1 MGRYEKDTAPSS
13 PGRRP
18 TSRPSVRLDF
28 GSGRRPAHS
37 TPLFAVPIPAPTL
50 APVVAPA
57 LSAAVDWSRLDLVS
71 LGIAVLAL
79 GLAATS
85 AVGRRSLAQ
94 SDPARV
100 LEAEP
105 SAERRAR
112 LEPLLVK
119 ADRLV
124 TSASIVEQASSL
136 TFAICTLLVLGG
148 EAPGRLSVVLE
159 TIALCVPALWFATD
173 ALARA
178 VALRG
183 GDTILRRTLPVFH
196 ALQLPVEALTAA
208 FEVVRRGVLRLFGQ
222 RDDPESTRRIVAGL
236 RDVIDEAEI
245 SGHLDETE
253 KEIIGNVME
262 FRDVDV
268 AAVMTPR
275 TKLAAADVE
284 GGVLAAARLLA
295 ETGHSRIPVYET
307 SLDTIIGVV
316 SARDLVAAFANG
328 RAQEAD
334 LRELLHP
341 AYFTPETKR
350 VRELLSELRRARV
363 EIAIVLDEYGGTA
376 GLVTVGDIIGEI
388 VGEIPDEYDEDAPA
402 PIRHLAGGAAEVDAT
417 LHVSEV
423 NEALELELPEHR
435 DFETLAGFVLAHFGR
450 FPKRGEKFESEGAE
464 FAVVDATDRRVLK
477 VRVRKLATTA
487 A

>member
-1 MGRYEKDTAPSS
+1 MPDLPS
-13 PGRRP
+13 PHFAC
-18 TSRPSVRLDF
+18 VV
-28 GSGRRPAHS
+28 HS
-37 TPLFAVPIPAPTL
+37 
-50 APVVAPA
+50 APA
-57 LSAAVDWSRLDLVS
+57 AGASTSPAAASIDWSAVDWTSLVAG
-71 LGIAVLAL
+71 LIALAV
-79 GLAATS
+79 AAS
-85 AVGRRSLAQ
+85 VAIVRRSLAQ
-94 SDPARV
+94 AAPERV
-100 LEAEP
+100 LAAERSP
-105 SAERRAR
+105 ERRAA
-112 LEPLLVK
+112 LEPLLAK

-124 TSASIVEQASSL
+124 TSATIAEQGASL
-136 TFAICTLLVLGG
+136 LFAICVLRVFDASESRGPVVVLQTL
-148 EAPGRLSVVLE
+148 ALSVPV
-159 TIALCVPALWFATD
+159 LWFTTD

-178 VALRG
+178 IALRA
-183 GDTILRRTLPVFH
+183 GDTLLRYTLRPFH

-208 FEVVRRGVLRLFGQ
+208 FEAVRRGVLRLFGQ

-236 RDVIDEAEI
+236 REVIDDAEI

-295 ETGHSRIPVYET
+295 ETGHSRVPVYEG
-307 SLDTIIGVV
+307 SLDSIIGVV
-316 SARDLVAAFANG
+316 SARDLVAAFASG
-328 RAQEAD
+328 RAEDAE
-334 LRELLHP
+334 LRSLLHP
-341 AYFTPETKR
+341 AFFTPETKR

-376 GLVTVGDIIGEI
+376 GLVTVGDIVGEI
-388 VGEIPDEYDEDAPA
+388 VGEIPDEYTEDTPA

-423 NEALELELPEHR
+423 NEALELELPENR
-435 DFETLAGFVLAHFGR
+435 DYETLAGFVLAHLGR
-450 FPKRGEKFESEGAE
+450 FPKRGETFQAGDAE
-464 FAVVDATDRRVLK
+464 FAIVEATDRRVLK
-477 VRVRKLATTA
+477 VRVRKLAQSA

>member
-1 MGRYEKDTAPSS
+1 
-13 PGRRP
+13 
-18 TSRPSVRLDF
+18 
-28 GSGRRPAHS
+28 
-37 TPLFAVPIPAPTL
+37 
-50 APVVAPA
+50 
-57 LSAAVDWSRLDLVS
+57 
-71 LGIAVLAL
+71 
-79 GLAATS
+79 
-85 AVGRRSLAQ
+85 
-94 SDPARV
+94 
-100 LEAEP
+100 
-105 SAERRAR
+105 
-112 LEPLLVK
+112 
-119 ADRLV
+119 
-124 TSASIVEQASSL
+124 
-136 TFAICTLLVLGG
+136 
-148 EAPGRLSVVLE
+148 
-159 TIALCVPALWFATD
+159 
-173 ALARA
+173 
-178 VALRG
+178 
-183 GDTILRRTLPVFH
+183 
-196 ALQLPVEALTAA
+196 
-208 FEVVRRGVLRLFGQ
+208 
-222 RDDPESTRRIVAGL
+222 
-236 RDVIDEAEI
+236 
-245 SGHLDETE
+245 
-253 KEIIGNVME
+253 
-262 FRDVDV
+262 
-268 AAVMTPR
+268 
-275 TKLAAADVE
+275 
-284 GGVLAAARLLA
+284 VLAAAQLLA
-295 ETGHSRIPVYET
+295 ETGHSRIPVYEN

-423 NEALELELPEHR
+423 NEALELELPENR

-477 VRVRKLATTA
+477 VRVRKLATNA